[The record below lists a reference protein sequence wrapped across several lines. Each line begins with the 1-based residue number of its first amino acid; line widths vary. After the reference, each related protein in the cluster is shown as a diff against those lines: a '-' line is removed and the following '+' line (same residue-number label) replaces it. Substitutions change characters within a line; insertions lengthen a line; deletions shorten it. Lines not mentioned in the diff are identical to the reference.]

1 MQSAARHAT
10 PSHRAP
16 DRLAATAARAL
27 QSVESAARA
36 KAPREPRP
44 PRPLDG
50 ITATGL
56 AALGVP
62 PTMRMAGRG
71 AASLA
76 DLVEAVR
83 AETPWAATPRMD
95 AVPAH
100 GFVSALILAPREELS
115 AVDRRALRQT
125 GVRNVA
131 VLTSGTAAARKL
143 ARQRRA
149 RAGEHDAAHPAIDVP
164 LHSDAVPPPSD
175 AVPPID
181 VVLCHE
187 RLADM
192 SALDLLQLLR
202 SYPRLLDLPVLVV
215 SSAATREAVLS
226 SIGAGCSGFLGRP
239 YTVDTLDGQLLRAR
253 RALASRTAHTVA
265 EGTRMLSDEEFDRA
279 LEQFANA
286 ATEAADEAEAHF
298 LEGTAHLLREQWD
311 AAITAFNRTLRYN
324 ALHAEACLGLS
335 DAWRGK
341 GDMDKSREFRNRAG
355 EIYARARQ
363 WRRAQNIFAEL
374 LADSPPDTPNPLLA
388 EAARLLR
395 DGRID
400 DAAAAL
406 LAGRELT
413 PGAPLHEHV
422 ARACQFTNAPE
433 RTAAAVCRALS
444 SADPELGS
452 QLHRRMLGRFGT
464 ALRIDV
470 DGHEE
475 PAGLLDRLLGGT
487 VLHDVVTVAR
497 HTLKMWRAA
506 GI

>member
-10 PSHRAP
+10 PAHREP

-27 QSVESAARA
+27 QALDSATRA
-36 KAPREPRP
+36 KAPRPPRS

-50 ITATGL
+50 VTATGL

-71 AASLA
+71 AASLS

-83 AETPWAATPRMD
+83 AETSWGTLPRTD
-95 AVPAH
+95 VGPAH

-125 GVRNVA
+125 GIRNVA
-131 VLTSGTAAARKL
+131 VLTSGATAARML

-149 RAGEHDAAHPAIDVP
+149 RPEELDTAPSPGNAT
-164 LHSDAVPPPSD
+164 PPF
-175 AVPPID
+175 D

-187 RLADM
+187 QLADM
-192 SALDLLQLLR
+192 TALDLLQLLR

-253 RALASRTAHTVA
+253 RALETRTARTVA
-265 EGTRMLSDEEFDRA
+265 EGVRMLSDEEFDQA
-279 LEQFANA
+279 LERFANA

-324 ALHAEACLGLS
+324 ALHADACLGLA

-341 GDMDKSREFRNRAG
+341 GDLDKSREFRSRAG

-374 LADSPPDTPNPLLA
+374 LAESPPDTPNPLLA

-422 ARACQFTNAPE
+422 ARACQFTSAPE

-444 SADPELGS
+444 SADPELGT

-464 ALRIDV
+464 ALRIDA
-470 DGHEE
+470 DHHEE

-497 HTLKMWRAA
+497 HTLKVLRQA

>member
-10 PSHRAP
+10 PAHRAP
-16 DRLAATAARAL
+16 DRLAATAAQAL
-27 QSVESAARA
+27 QALDSAARA
-36 KAPREPRP
+36 KATRSPRP

-50 ITATGL
+50 VTATGL

-71 AASLA
+71 AASLS

-83 AETPWAATPRMD
+83 AETSWATVPRAD
-95 AVPAH
+95 AGPAH

-115 AVDRRALRQT
+115 AVDRRALRQA
-125 GVRNVA
+125 GIRNVA
-131 VLTSGTAAARKL
+131 VLTSGAAAARML

-149 RAGEHDAAHPAIDVP
+149 RPGERDTAPSP
-164 LHSDAVPPPSD
+164 GNTTPPF
-175 AVPPID
+175 D

-187 RLADM
+187 QLADM
-192 SALDLLQLLR
+192 TALDLLQLLR

-253 RALASRTAHTVA
+253 RALETPTARTVA
-265 EGTRMLSDEEFDRA
+265 EGVRMLSDEEFDQA
-279 LEQFANA
+279 LERFANA

-324 ALHAEACLGLS
+324 ALHADACLGLA

-341 GDMDKSREFRNRAG
+341 GDLDKSREFRSRAG

-374 LADSPPDTPNPLLA
+374 LAESPPDTPNPLLA

-422 ARACQFTNAPE
+422 ARACQFTSAPE

-444 SADPELGS
+444 SADPELGT

-464 ALRIDV
+464 ALRIDA
-470 DGHEE
+470 DHHEE

-497 HTLKMWRAA
+497 HTLKVLRQA

>member
-10 PSHRAP
+10 PSHRAH

-27 QSVESAARA
+27 QSVESAVRA
-36 KAPREPRP
+36 KAPRP
-44 PRPLDG
+44 PRSLDG

-71 AASLA
+71 AASLS

-83 AETPWAATPRMD
+83 AETSWATMPRVD
-95 AVPAH
+95 AAPAH

-125 GVRNVA
+125 GIRNVA
-131 VLTSGTAAARKL
+131 VLTSGTEAARKL

-149 RAGEHDAAHPAIDVP
+149 LAGERDTAQPA
-164 LHSDAVPPPSD
+164 SDAVPP
-175 AVPPID
+175 VD

-187 RLADM
+187 QLADM
-192 SALDLLQLLR
+192 SAPDLLRLLR

-226 SIGAGCSGFLGRP
+226 SVGAGCSGFLGRP

-253 RALASRTAHTVA
+253 RALETHTARTMD
-265 EGTRMLSDEEFDRA
+265 EGTRMLSDEEFDQA
-279 LEQFANA
+279 LERFANA
-286 ATEAADEAEAHF
+286 AIEAADEAEAHF

-324 ALHAEACLGLS
+324 ALHAEACPGLA

-341 GDMDKSREFRNRAG
+341 GDLDKSRAFRSRAG

-422 ARACQFTNAPE
+422 ARACQFTSAPE

-444 SADPELGS
+444 SADPELGT

-497 HTLKMWRAA
+497 HTLKMWRQA

>member
-10 PSHRAP
+10 PSHRAH

-27 QSVESAARA
+27 QSVESVART
-36 KAPREPRP
+36 KAPGPHRPPRSP
-44 PRPLDG
+44 RSPRSPRPLDG

-62 PTMRMAGRG
+62 PTMCMVGRG
-71 AASLA
+71 AASLS

-83 AETPWAATPRMD
+83 AETSWATMPRVD
-95 AVPAH
+95 AAPTH

-125 GVRNVA
+125 GIRNVA
-131 VLTSGTAAARKL
+131 VLTSGTEAARKL

-149 RAGEHDAAHPAIDVP
+149 LAGERDTAQPA
-164 LHSDAVPPPSD
+164 SDAVPP
-175 AVPPID
+175 VD

-187 RLADM
+187 QLADM
-192 SALDLLQLLR
+192 SALHLLQLLR

-226 SIGAGCSGFLGRP
+226 SVGAGCSGFLGRP
-239 YTVDTLDGQLLRAR
+239 YTVDALDGQLLRAR
-253 RALASRTAHTVA
+253 RALATRTARTVA
-265 EGTRMLSDEEFDRA
+265 EGTQMLSDEEFDQA
-279 LEQFANA
+279 LERFANA
-286 ATEAADEAEAHF
+286 AIEAADEAEAHF

-324 ALHAEACLGLS
+324 ALHAEACLGLA

-341 GDMDKSREFRNRAG
+341 GDLDKSREFRSRAG

-422 ARACQFTNAPE
+422 ARACQFTSAPE

-444 SADPELGS
+444 SADPELGT

-497 HTLKMWRAA
+497 HTLKVWRQA

>member
-10 PSHRAP
+10 PSH
-16 DRLAATAARAL
+16 DSLAATAARAL

-36 KAPREPRP
+36 KAPNQSRLPRQ

-62 PTMRMAGRG
+62 PAVRMAGRG
-71 AASLA
+71 AASLS

-83 AETPWAATPRMD
+83 AETSWAAMPRTD

-125 GVRNVA
+125 GIRNVA
-131 VLTSGTAAARKL
+131 VHTSGAAAARAL
-143 ARQRRA
+143 ARQRRTH
-149 RAGEHDAAHPAIDVP
+149 AGPRDAARSLA
-164 LHSDAVPPPSD
+164 DATPP
-175 AVPPID
+175 VD

-192 SALDLLQLLR
+192 TALDLLQLLR

-215 SSAATREAVLS
+215 SSAATREAVLAAV
-226 SIGAGCSGFLGRP
+226 GAGCSGFLGRP

-253 RALASRTAHTVA
+253 RALQTRTARTVA
-265 EGTRMLSDEEFDRA
+265 EGARMLSDEEFDQA
-279 LEQFANA
+279 LERFANA

-324 ALHAEACLGLS
+324 ALHADACLGLA

-341 GDMDKSREFRNRAG
+341 GDLDKSREFRSRAG

-363 WRRAQNIFAEL
+363 WRRAQKIFAEL
-374 LADSPPDTPNPLLA
+374 LAESPPDTPNPLLT

-422 ARACQFTNAPE
+422 ARACQFTSAPE

-444 SADPELGS
+444 NADPELGT

-464 ALRIDV
+464 ALRIDS

-497 HTLKMWRAA
+497 HTLKALREA